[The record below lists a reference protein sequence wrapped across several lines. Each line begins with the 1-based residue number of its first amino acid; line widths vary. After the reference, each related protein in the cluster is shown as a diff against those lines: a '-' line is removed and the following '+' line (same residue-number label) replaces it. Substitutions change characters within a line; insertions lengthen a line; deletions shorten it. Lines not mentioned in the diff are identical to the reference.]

1 MLLNKLWNKVK
12 TPILRSQASLRSSQS
27 SFGISQSMANMQA
40 LSSRCFSSSSAGEEE
55 EEAEVMEYD
64 VLIVGG
70 GPAGKSK
77 SALTLLFSRLENH
90 ITI

>member
-1 MLLNKLWNKVK
+1 
-12 TPILRSQASLRSSQS
+12 
-27 SFGISQSMANMQA
+27 
-40 LSSRCFSSSSAGEEE
+40 
-55 EEAEVMEYD
+55 MEYD

-90 ITI
+90 IKTLPASHICLTTIERSK